1 MTETEKAIL
10 LLFRQLTPR
19 EKQQFSE
26 ICKAMSAQNVGK
38 TAPKGE

>member
-10 LLFRQLTPR
+10 LLFRQQTPR

-26 ICKAMSAQNVGK
+26 ICKAMSAQNVGE
-38 TAPKGE
+38 KGGAV